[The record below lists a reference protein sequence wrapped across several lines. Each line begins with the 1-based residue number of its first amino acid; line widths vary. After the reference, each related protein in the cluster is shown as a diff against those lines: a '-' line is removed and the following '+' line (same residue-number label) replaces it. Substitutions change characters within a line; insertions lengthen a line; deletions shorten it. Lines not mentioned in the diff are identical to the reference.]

1 MTDSNRDFKKIRLRS
16 FFLNQE
22 KKSKTTE
29 KKEDFEK
36 KIEEVGME
44 YIQMKLPLQRI
55 TPEYE
60 NEIKKKVENNVY
72 NAKIRQ
78 ASENDLNT
86 IINIY
91 NRSWLTSNEPFAP
104 LSYESIKVLFDD
116 PDIVILIAK
125 VYGIDAGFIILDIEG
140 KNKEYGV
147 IAGLGVIPRFQRKGL
162 GKVLGLAGWNYLKK
176 KSKDIKELRCEVYPD
191 NKTSYNF
198 IKSLGFEEF
207 DRKYYTAEN
216 FLQKDKN

>member
-1 MTDSNRDFKKIRLRS
+1 MTVFNRDFKKIRLRS

-36 KIEEVGME
+36 KIEEIGME
-44 YIQMKLPLQRI
+44 YIQMKLPLTNI

-60 NEIKKKVENNVY
+60 NEIKKKVENNVL

-86 IINIY
+86 IIEIY

-104 LSYESIKVLFDD
+104 LSYESIKILFND
-116 PDIVILIAK
+116 PEIVILIAK

-140 KNKEYGV
+140 NYGV
-147 IAGLGVIPRFQRKGL
+147 IAGLAVIPRFQRKGL
-162 GKVLGLAGWNYLKK
+162 GKILGLAGWNYLKNK
-176 KSKDIKELRCEVYPD
+176 GIKELRCEVYPD
-191 NKTSYNF
+191 NKVSYNF

-216 FLQKDKN
+216 FLRTDKN

>member
-1 MTDSNRDFKKIRLRS
+1 MTVFNRDFKKIRLRS

-44 YIQMKLPLQRI
+44 YIQMKLPLKNI

-60 NEIKKKVENNVY
+60 NEIKKKVENNVL

-86 IINIY
+86 IIEIY

-104 LSYESIKVLFDD
+104 LSYESIKILFDD

-140 KNKEYGV
+140 NYGV
-147 IAGLGVIPRFQRKGL
+147 IAGLAVIPRFQRKGL
-162 GKVLGLAGWNYLKK
+162 GKILGLAGWNYLKNK
-176 KSKDIKELRCEVYPD
+176 GIKELRCEVYPD
-191 NKTSYNF
+191 NKVSYNF

-216 FLQKDKN
+216 FLRTDKN

>member
-1 MTDSNRDFKKIRLRS
+1 MTVFNRDFKKIRLRS

-36 KIEEVGME
+36 KIEEIGME
-44 YIQMKLPLQRI
+44 YIQMKLPLKNI

-60 NEIKKKVENNVY
+60 NEIKKKVENNVL

-86 IINIY
+86 IIEIY

-104 LSYESIKVLFDD
+104 LSYESIKILFDD
-116 PDIVILIAK
+116 PEIVILIAK

-140 KNKEYGV
+140 NYGV
-147 IAGLGVIPRFQRKGL
+147 IAGLAVIPRFQRKGL
-162 GKVLGLAGWNYLKK
+162 GKILGLAGWNYLKNK
-176 KSKDIKELRCEVYPD
+176 GIKELRCEVYPD
-191 NKTSYNF
+191 NKVSYNF

-216 FLQKDKN
+216 FLRTDKN

>member
-1 MTDSNRDFKKIRLRS
+1 MTVFNRDFKKIRLRS

-36 KIEEVGME
+36 KIEEIGME
-44 YIQMKLPLQRI
+44 YIQMKLPLTNI

-60 NEIKKKVENNVY
+60 NEIKKKVENNVL

-86 IINIY
+86 IIEIY

-104 LSYESIKVLFDD
+104 LSYESIKILFDD

-140 KNKEYGV
+140 NYGV
-147 IAGLGVIPRFQRKGL
+147 IAGLAVIPRFQRKGL
-162 GKVLGLAGWNYLKK
+162 GKILGLAGWNYLKNK
-176 KSKDIKELRCEVYPD
+176 GIKELRCEVYPD
-191 NKTSYNF
+191 NKVSYNF

-216 FLQKDKN
+216 FLRTDKN

>member
-1 MTDSNRDFKKIRLRS
+1 MTVFNRDFKKIRLRS

-36 KIEEVGME
+36 KIEEIGME
-44 YIQMKLPLQRI
+44 YIQMKLPLKNI

-60 NEIKKKVENNVY
+60 NEIKKKVENNVL

-86 IINIY
+86 IIEIY

-104 LSYESIKVLFDD
+104 LSYESIKILFDD
-116 PDIVILIAK
+116 PEIVILIAK

-140 KNKEYGV
+140 KSKEYGV
-147 IAGLGVIPRFQRKGL
+147 IAGLAVIPRFQRKGL
-162 GKVLGLAGWNYLKK
+162 GKILGVAGWSYLKK
-176 KSKDIKELRCEVYPD
+176 KGIKELRCEVYPD
-191 NKTSYNF
+191 NKISYNF

-216 FLQKDKN
+216 FLRTNET